1 MLKFE
6 RVLLIF
12 NPLFFLQMILLRDF
26 QSCGARPLQ
35 PSVPMLP
42 ANGKY
47 DAPPTLDELL
57 LLRPAMCCVQ
67 SKLRQSALQNRH
79 FATPLTKHESGYCAR
94 LSCCILHSI
103 TLPINQAGHSCCL
116 GMRLAWCIHLSRT
129 PVLQVWQILQT
140 TSSSKV
146 AIADPS
152 N

>member
-1 MLKFE
+1 MTSNHVELDRCSPRF
-6 RVLLIF
+6 RCF
-12 NPLFFLQMILLRDF
+12 RRMA
-26 QSCGARPLQ
+26 S
-35 PSVPMLP
+35 MMH
-42 ANGKY
+42 
-47 DAPPTLDELL
+47 PPTLDELL